1 MLIKRFL
8 LIFFVSTCY
17 YFATSTSAVASAEN
31 QSSVF
36 IQLDSRTYSQPT
48 SIHSFIHDFSGSFDK
63 GDHAFT
69 KNQLEIGT
77 RYTNF
82 AISYIARYD
91 QFYKFDE
98 DTARLYYEIENNLS
112 QTIGQPY
119 KLQIKSNFIRARG
132 IKLTYNWKVNDAIH
146 ISPALS
152 YLTADEFFDNQT
164 NGSAVL
170 LDADSFSGDASI
182 HHIAERDMIL
192 EYPVSSANGRG
203 YAIDIDFKWAVN
215 QQWQLNIQLL
225 DVVSKIEW
233 HDALDSQLNLTTAT
247 KTFDAEGN
255 LSVAPMLSGRQILRN
270 YTQRLPKK
278 LITGISYKLDN
289 QHSIFTETYHTEYFT
304 HTQLGYEFMLTQR
317 QAITLSWNID
327 TEAAGISYL
336 NDYVRLGF
344 YADSLDYKKAH
355 AINLTMAVNIPF

>member
-1 MLIKRFL
+1 
-8 LIFFVSTCY
+8 
-17 YFATSTSAVASAEN
+17 
-31 QSSVF
+31 
-36 IQLDSRTYSQPT
+36 
-48 SIHSFIHDFSGSFDK
+48 
-63 GDHAFT
+63 
-69 KNQLEIGT
+69 
-77 RYTNF
+77 
-82 AISYIARYD
+82 
-91 QFYKFDE
+91 
-98 DTARLYYEIENNLS
+98 
-112 QTIGQPY
+112 
-119 KLQIKSNFIRARG
+119 
-132 IKLTYNWKVNDAIH
+132 
-146 ISPALS
+146 
-152 YLTADEFFDNQT
+152 
-164 NGSAVL
+164 
-170 LDADSFSGDASI
+170 
-182 HHIAERDMIL
+182 MIL